1 MSPFLFPLPKK
12 FGFLCMAA
20 LCVGALHLALLY
32 TGLKTAPASS
42 GSIVGQTLI
51 PFATILSVIFLKEHI
66 GLKRGLGILGALVGV
81 IVLIYQPGDF
91 ALDVGL
97 IYVMMA
103 FLMLAIGS
111 VLIKGVGEVSPWQYL
126 AWMGV
131 LAVIVL
137 GVASALFETDQIALA
152 KKANWKMGVGIFYTA
167 ILASLFAH
175 GQYFRLLKTYDVTLI
190 VPLTMMTPFWG
201 VILGVLMRGEPFGTQ
216 FIVGAVLIS
225 VSVYVIARRG
235 KIATEVV
242 YE

>member
-1 MSPFLFPLPKK
+1 
-12 FGFLCMAA
+12 MAA

-51 PFATILSVIFLKEHI
+51 PFATILSVVFLKERI
-66 GLKRGLGILGALVGV
+66 GIKRGLGILGALVGV
-81 IVLIYQPGDF
+81 IVLIYQPGSLAF
-91 ALDVGL
+91 DVGL
-97 IYVMMA
+97 IYVIIA

-137 GVASALFETDQIALA
+137 GVASALFETDQIVLA
-152 KKANWKMGVGIFYTA
+152 KQANWKMGVGVFYTA

-201 VILGVLMRGEPFGTQ
+201 VALGVYIRGEPFGTQ
-216 FIVGAVLIS
+216 FIVGAVLIL

-235 KIATEVV
+235 KIAAEVV